1 MVMVPL
7 IGAVLVVVSG
17 FSFWYLLPKD
27 GKVHW
32 LVGLPGVDAYLP
44 VVITNSFALGLV
56 MMLSA
61 LTG

>member
-1 MVMVPL
+1 MVPL

-27 GKVHW
+27 GKVHP

-44 VVITNSFALGLV
+44 VFLTNGFALGVV

-61 LTG
+61 MTR